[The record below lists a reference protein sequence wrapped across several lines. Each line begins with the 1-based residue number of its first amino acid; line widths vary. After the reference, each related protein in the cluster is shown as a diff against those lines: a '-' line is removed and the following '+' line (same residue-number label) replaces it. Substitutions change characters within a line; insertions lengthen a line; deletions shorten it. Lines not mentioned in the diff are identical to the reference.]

1 MEKFVIA
8 FLSCF
13 MLMAGT
19 AFAFSFVTDVVPHY
33 CSQCGAKLETTD
45 LTLTDGVIRVCC
57 HNCGSVDEF
66 NLEDAADEKE
76 SID

>member
-1 MEKFVIA
+1 MKRFVIA

-19 AFAFSFVTDVVPHY
+19 AFAFSAEFDYIPHH
-33 CSQCGAKLETTD
+33 CPQCGVKLKTTD
-45 LTLTDGVIRVCC
+45 LELKGDKVIATC
-57 HNCGSVDEF
+57 HKCGSVDEF
-66 NLEDAADEKE
+66 ILEDVTDEKE